1 MTDDDDRRSSPA
13 APASRA
19 ARLFLAA
26 AVAVAALGHA
36 ATEALDTG
44 RTPEGTGTGTA
55 VSPAPALPPED
66 CGGSTADF
74 TACGPDAAR
83 CERPAPRRGAHG
95 LPPSSDEPL
104 LRTTLCADG
113 GAPDDGP

>member
-1 MTDDDDRRSSPA
+1 MTDGEDRRSSPA

-44 RTPEGTGTGTA
+44 VTPEGTGTGA
-55 VSPAPALPPED
+55 VVSPSPALPPED
-66 CGGSTADF
+66 CGSSTADF
-74 TACGPDAAR
+74 TACGPDTAR
-83 CERPAPRRGAHG
+83 CGPSAAHRGAPG

-104 LRTTLCADG
+104 LGTSLCAGG
-113 GAPDDGP
+113 GARNDEP